1 MNALV
6 RKEVRLLLPSFILGL
21 LLTLS
26 IWLVPGEPAPSIGF
40 RAIVVMLMFIA
51 SPAML
56 VTMTLGSFGRELSA
70 GTFSFL
76 LAQPV
81 SRSRVWWTKAL
92 LLAAAVLLL
101 WAVWWLS
108 LSHNMNF
115 LAHAQEDWRD
125 AFLMGA
131 LFVVAAYSG
140 GLWTTLLFRQVAPA
154 FWFTLLTPSA
164 LAMIVVGVLHKRI
177 EVGDP
182 VLAPTLVVV
191 FSVYGV
197 AGFLFARWLFLR
209 AQDAHWTGGEIALP
223 EVRGLAGWFGR
234 RGERRQRRPRAALW
248 TKELQLHQSQ
258 FVIAGVLA
266 LIHLA
271 VLATRKFGGDFKN
284 SPTLEFLLQ
293 QFWVLWLAMP
303 LLIGCAVV
311 ADERKLGTLE
321 GQLCLP
327 ARRRT
332 QFAIKFTTALLL
344 SLLLGFVM
352 PLLFEGSRILPD
364 FSDQSRNDPSNYALT
379 TPGGTIIPIGNIVV
393 AFHMTLP
400 FIFLA
405 GIAGSIGFV
414 SLYASSLAR
423 NAMQALAPAILGIL
437 LAWFLI
443 VAASIPNEAFRYPL
457 WNGGLI
463 YLLGVPVMLAVLVGL
478 MHWNFKRVL
487 VGWGIWRR
495 NALVL
500 AAALASVATLTSLT
514 YHRVWEHFMTL
525 EPPHGAARL
534 ARGVRLHD
542 EGFNLAV
549 QLPNGRNWSSRQKLS
564 VADWAGMLTGSRKM
578 TEVPETT
585 GYLEGTNW
593 LSVARSYRDTIGIQ
607 KDGSLWVSERP
618 VPLPSTGLFRPSPNP
633 QMIHLGQDSDWK
645 SVIANGS
652 SAFLLK
658 TNGTLWRLGVSRGS
672 WKNWPG
678 FGAFVPERLGAD
690 SDWANVSR
698 TGFGRL
704 EFQKVDGRVW
714 IFPVQTPVH
723 PDDADFLRLDADI
736 TLERTPY
743 LDGQK
748 SVASTWIPVPG
759 RNLRLGVG
767 EDGALRVIASQ
778 GLIPAAG
785 GSRQKWGFFPETI
798 RLGEETNWLA
808 MADNHNDVVALKTD
822 GSLWK
827 LEFSTDPIVD
837 ADGFTATPLS
847 RHSDWVAL
855 TEAMDGVVA
864 LAADG
869 SLWFWEMERRYSLG
883 FTLQPILAA
892 SRRPQLIGKLLDSPT
907 P

>member
-26 IWLVPGEPAPSIGF
+26 IWLVPGEPAPSVGF

-81 SRSRVWWTKAL
+81 SRPRVWWTKAL

-101 WAVWWLS
+101 WAAWWLS

-115 LAHAQEDWRD
+115 LAHAQEDRRD
-125 AFLMGA
+125 AFLMAA

-154 FWFTLLTPSA
+154 FWFTLLTPAA
-164 LAMIVVGVLHKRI
+164 LTMAVIAALHKRA
-177 EVGDP
+177 EAVDP
-182 VLAPTLVVV
+182 ALAPTLIVV
-191 FSVYGV
+191 FSLYGV
-197 AGFLFARWLFLR
+197 AGFLFARWLFLG
-209 AQDAHWTGGEIALP
+209 AQDAHWTGGDIALP
-223 EVRGLAGWFGR
+223 EVRGLTGWFGR
-234 RGERRQRRPRAALW
+234 RGERRQRRPGAALW
-248 TKELQLHQSQ
+248 AKELQLHQSQ
-258 FVIAGVLA
+258 FVLAGVLA
-266 LIHLA
+266 LLHLV
-271 VLATRKFGGDFKN
+271 VLATRKFGGDFKE
-284 SPTLEFLLQ
+284 SPALEFLLQ

-303 LLIGCAVV
+303 LLVGCAAV

-332 QFAIKFTTALLL
+332 QFRLKFTSVLLL
-344 SLLLGFVM
+344 SLLMGFVV
-352 PLLFEGSRILPD
+352 PLLFEGARILPE
-364 FSDQSRNDPSNYALT
+364 FSEPSGNDSSNYAIT
-379 TPGGTIIPIGNIVV
+379 TPGGTIISIGNIVTACRAV
-393 AFHMTLP
+393 LP
-400 FIFLA
+400 FIILA
-405 GIAGSIGFV
+405 GIASSIGLV

-423 NAMQALAPAILGIL
+423 NTMQALAPAILGIL
-437 LAWFLI
+437 VAWFLI
-443 VAASIPNEAFRYPL
+443 IAASAPREIFRYPL

-463 YLLGVPVMLAVLVGL
+463 YLIGAPVMLAVLVGL
-478 MHWNFKRVL
+478 MHRNFKRVH
-487 VGWGIWRR
+487 VGWPIWWR

-500 AAALASVATLTSLT
+500 VAALGSVATVTSLT

-525 EPPHGAARL
+525 EAPHGQARL
-534 ARGVRLHD
+534 PRSVTLHD

-549 QLPNGRNWSSRQKLS
+549 QLRDGRGWSSRRTLS
-564 VADWAGMLTGSRKM
+564 VPGWAAMLTGNLKVS
-578 TEVPETT
+578 EVPGTT
-585 GYLEGTNW
+585 GFLAGTNW
-593 LSVARSYRDTIGIQ
+593 LRVARSYRDTIGIQ
-607 KDGSLWVSERP
+607 KDGTLWVSERP
-618 VPLPSTGLFRPSPNP
+618 EPLPSTGLFRPPPNP
-633 QMIHLGQDSDWK
+633 PMIRLGQDSDWK
-645 SVIANGS
+645 AVTANGS

-658 TNGTLWRLGVSRGS
+658 TNGSLWRLGASRGS

-678 FGAFVPERLGAD
+678 FGAFTPERLGTD

-698 TGFGRL
+698 RRFVGL
-704 EFQKVDGRVW
+704 EFQKADGRVW
-714 IFPVQTPVH
+714 IFTGQTQVH
-723 PDDADFLRLDADI
+723 PDDADVIRLDTDLA
-736 TLERTPY
+736 LERTPY

-767 EDGALRVIASQ
+767 EDGALRVIASH
-778 GLIPAAG
+778 GLIPAADG
-785 GSRQKWGFFPETI
+785 RKQKWGFIPQSI

-808 MADNHNDVVALKTD
+808 MADNHYDVVALKTD

-827 LEFSTDPIVD
+827 LGFSSDPLVD
-837 ADGFTATPLS
+837 TDGFTATRLS
-847 RHSDWVAL
+847 RHADWVAI
-855 TEAMDGVVA
+855 TAAMDGMVT

-869 SLWFWEMERRYSLG
+869 TLWFWAMEPHYSSG
-883 FTLQPILAA
+883 FTLQPMLAA
-892 SRRPQLIGKLLDSPT
+892 SRRPQLIGNLFDSPT
-907 P
+907 R